1 MFINYKALDDREVIY
16 STVLG
21 RISVRTGGTVWVQD
35 GISYDKNCTI
45 PYLQATK
52 KRILQ
57 KGLPELEMF
66 GEPRRVLP
74 EPQAQAVEVN
84 LRWL

>member
-21 RISVRTGGTVWVQD
+21 RISVRTGGTVWAQD

-57 KGLPELEMF
+57 
-66 GEPRRVLP
+66 
-74 EPQAQAVEVN
+74 
-84 LRWL
+84 